1 MQVDRMKNRRL
12 NYLVGSILVSVGML
26 VFLLTSIS
34 SIAAAPETSSQKT
47 SMIDDTTNDRWRILA
62 DMQFGLGSPG
72 VVVLQNKVHVIS
84 GFYTPGTG
92 NSSAQGVYD
101 PLTNSWQYLWG
112 IFPMPRSDMVV
123 ANVSDKLFA
132 IGGWNA
138 DLETVYSFT
147 HRFEPG
153 LSEWI
158 TMTSMITPVSGAGSV
173 VISDSIY
180 VIGGFD
186 GITSTAHVQIY
197 NTISDTWSVG
207 TPLPK
212 GRTQLEAVLLDG
224 LIYAIGGNRA
234 DGDSNPSTNIVEIY
248 DPGLDSWMDGPPL
261 PDSRASMVAVV
272 RQGKIYVIGGT
283 DNWASSNAVDTT
295 FVYDPSS
302 GAWTTADPM
311 PTARSAIQ
319 AAVISDTIYVIGGVG
334 ELGAGTANEA
344 YADFEILPSFTR
356 ISLDSPDP
364 SQSFQPIVVNYA
376 VTSTIGVPTGVVTVT
391 TNQNALQC
399 SEQPLVDG
407 MGSCEIIF
415 DTPGTYTIT
424 ATYGGDDFNLGSSDS
439 EGHQVVKAE
448 TTISLIEDQPD
459 PSLVGQPI
467 SVTFGVTSTY
477 GIPVGTVVVTVSN
490 SLQSCAD
497 DLADGVGSCALTL
510 DSQGTYTITASYD
523 GDIAFAPS
531 SGNATHLVVESLK
544 VYIPLVRR
552 EE

>member
-1 MQVDRMKNRRL
+1 MKNRRVI
-12 NYLVGSILVSVGML
+12 YLVGSIFVSVGML

-34 SIAAAPETSSQKT
+34 SIAAAPEISSQKT
-47 SMIDDTTNDRWRILA
+47 YMIDGTTNDRWRILA
-62 DMQFGLGSPG
+62 DMKFGLGAPG

-101 PLTNSWQYLWG
+101 PLTNSWQYLWE

-123 ANVSDKLFA
+123 ANVGDKLFA

-138 DLETVYSFT
+138 DLETVYTYTHSFDPA
-147 HRFEPG
+147 FN
-153 LSEWI
+153 EWI
-158 TMTSMITPVSGAGSV
+158 TMTSMITPVSGAGGV

-186 GITSTAHVQIY
+186 GITATAHVQIY
-197 NTISDTWSVG
+197 DTISDTWSVG
-207 TPLPK
+207 TPLPQS
-212 GRTQLEAVLLDG
+212 RSQLEAVILDG

-234 DGDSNPSTNIVEIY
+234 DGDSNPSTNIVEIF
-248 DPGLDSWMDGPPL
+248 DPGLDSWIDGPPL

-283 DNWASSNAVDTT
+283 DNWASSNVVDTT

-302 GAWTTADPM
+302 GAWTTGDPM
-311 PTARSAIQ
+311 PTARRAIQ

-356 ISLDSPDP
+356 ISLDNPDP
-364 SQSFQPIVVNYA
+364 SQSFQQIVVNYA
-376 VTSTIGVPTGVVTVT
+376 VTSTIGVPTGVVTVA

-399 SEQPLVDG
+399 SEPLVDG

-424 ATYGGDDFNLGSSDS
+424 ASYGGDIAFAPSSDS
-439 EGHQVVKAE
+439 EGHHVVTAE
-448 TTISLIEDQPD
+448 TTTSLIEDQPD

-490 SLQSCAD
+490 SLQSCTD
-497 DLADGVGSCALTL
+497 DLEEGLGSCTITL
-510 DSQGTYTITASYD
+510 DNQGTYTITASYS

-531 SGNATHLVVESLK
+531 SDNAAHLVVEFLK
-544 VYIPLVRR
+544 VYVPLVRR